1 MQKKTLKIVLG
12 VLVIAVGGVCIL
24 FPGKDVS
31 DEKYVRIF
39 HDKIERL
46 SSMDDKFLDDEQ
58 FIYDED
64 FIDVYRS
71 LPPIKADIASPLPIL
86 GWDVNR
92 NGIRDDVERILIL
105 RYYEGDMKLMKQA
118 SLQFVR
124 DAQVTIDDY
133 LNHNNHWLMDD
144 IRRLAEDRKCISDVL
159 NYLDTYE
166 SHGIEPFDEINYITS
181 VVYNNQERVNIYSYL
196 VQQEALDLKSSID
209 KQNMNFCD
217 FNIGDIKSSRDP
229 GLIRIAA
236 TPSENVSTQEK
247 EKSESNENFPIIQ
260 TDDFLA
266 VED

>member
-24 FPGKDVS
+24 FPGKEVS

-71 LPPIKADIASPLPIL
+71 LPPIKADIESPIPIL
-86 GWDVNR
+86 GWDVNK
-92 NGIRDDVERILIL
+92 NGIRDDVERTLIL

-144 IRRLAEDRKCISDVL
+144 IRRLAEDRKCISDVNDFIQRL
-159 NYLDTYE
+159 T
-166 SHGIEPFDEINYITS
+166 H
-181 VVYNNQERVNIYSYL
+181 ER
-196 VQQEALDLKSSID
+196 QFARE
-209 KQNMNFCD
+209 
-217 FNIGDIKSSRDP
+217 
-229 GLIRIAA
+229 LIVIWLLAA
-236 TPSENVSTQEK
+236 
-247 EKSESNENFPIIQ
+247 
-260 TDDFLA
+260 A
-266 VED
+266 RAMA